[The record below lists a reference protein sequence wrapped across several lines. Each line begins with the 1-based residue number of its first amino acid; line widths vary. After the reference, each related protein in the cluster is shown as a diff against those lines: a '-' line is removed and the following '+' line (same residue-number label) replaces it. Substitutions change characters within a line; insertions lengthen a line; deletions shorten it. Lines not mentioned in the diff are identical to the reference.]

1 MTERNKNLLSSKP
14 RLFVTDIDNTLFDW
28 VGYYVAAIGA
38 LIAKVESIIGVPR
51 DLLCREVRDVFTAHA
66 SIEYPFL
73 VQELP
78 SVMAHYGDDI
88 DRMLR
93 EAVEPA
99 RAAFLAA
106 GQHRLKPYGDVIETL
121 TELRRQYPGLPC
133 AALTDAPRYVAMWK
147 LNKLGLLPYF
157 DAVYGLP
164 DPRLPTHK
172 ALGRVKVDSEI
183 LLKHLS
189 HHSFDFA
196 GRIRIL
202 PDEYEKPGHRGLKTV
217 LMDYDLDEANAE
229 ERRRVVWIGDNRR
242 KDVALGKRLGVY
254 TMWASYGKPDHAD
267 LEALAEFSPLINI
280 EKNAELPTE
289 AGATPAPDVVLNKF
303 GEMLGFMEQL

>member
-1 MTERNKNLLSSKP
+1 MEQQSRVFAP

-28 VGYYVAAIGA
+28 VAYYVAAIGA
-38 LIAKVESIIGVPR
+38 LIAQVEVTIGVPR
-51 DLLCREVRDVFTAHA
+51 DVLAREVRQVFTAHA

-78 SVMAHYGDDI
+78 SVMAHYGNDI

-106 GQHRLKPYGDVIETL
+106 GQQRLKPYSDVIDTL
-121 TELRRQYPGLPC
+121 RELRRRYPGMPC

-147 LNKLGLLPYF
+147 LNKLGLLPFF
-157 DAVYGLP
+157 DAVYGLR

-172 ALGRVKVDSEI
+172 ELGRVKVDSEI

-189 HHSFDFA
+189 QHSFDFA

-217 LMDYDLDEANAE
+217 LMDYELDEADVA
-229 ERRRVVWIGDNRR
+229 ERRRVIWIGDNRR

-254 TMWASYGKPDHAD
+254 TMWASYGKPNPTDLASLAD
-267 LEALAEFSPLINI
+267 FSPLSNI
-280 EKNAELPTE
+280 EKNAEVA
-289 AGATPAPDVVLNKF
+289 AGGDALSPPDAVLETF
-303 GEMLGFMEQL
+303 GDTLAIMAQL